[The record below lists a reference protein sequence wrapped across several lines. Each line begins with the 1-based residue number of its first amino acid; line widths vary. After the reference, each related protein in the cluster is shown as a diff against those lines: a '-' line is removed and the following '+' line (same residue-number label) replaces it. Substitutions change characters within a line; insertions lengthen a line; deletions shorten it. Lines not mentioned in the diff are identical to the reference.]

1 MEFELKL
8 YREDSFYL
16 SWTLDTMSS
25 RRLSGSGEEEGWSPK
40 RPTRTKNA
48 HTHSRISPRKHNRYD
63 RFRDSDSPRSG
74 HNSDCESTS
83 HIMPF
88 YNRSSSESEDDDA
101 PYAGAKFNS
110 PPPAHLLP
118 IPPPSWIIA
127 TGSPGSPAV
136 EQVVTLSAMSSHL
149 RQMLKVPV

>member
-1 MEFELKL
+1 M
-8 YREDSFYL
+8 
-16 SWTLDTMSS
+16 DTMSS

-48 HTHSRISPRKHNRYD
+48 HTHSKISPRKHNRYD
-63 RFRDSDSPRSG
+63 RYRDSESPRSG

-83 HIMPF
+83 HIMP
-88 YNRSSSESEDDDA
+88 YYNHNRSSSESEDDDGLI

-118 IPPPSWIIA
+118 IPPHSWIA
-127 TGSPGSPAV
+127 TGSPGSPV